1 MFVHIFGN
9 SHSDNVLINSIHNS
23 RRVSGKRGS
32 WGHLRMTRASL
43 EGVFPVLPT
52 QHSFACREVK
62 LNQQPNLIIIGY
74 DMVLQDNINWDLAK
88 RRFESFLARH
98 CNIANAGVDVIGI
111 VWNINTCWYI
121 INATPTLQQAL
132 IPEPRLQQA
141 LIPEPRLQQAL
152 IPEPRNNLLHVS
164 LGLVVG
170 AGALVL
176 LFTIFN
182 RAQK

>member
-1 MFVHIFGN
+1 MSLHFNKLVHRFSN
-9 SHSDNVLINSIHNS
+9 THSDNVLINSIDNS
-23 RRVSGKRGS
+23 HRIEGEGEGERSS
-32 WGHLRMTRASL
+32 WGDLRMTRASL

-62 LNQQPNLIIIGY
+62 LNQQLNLIIIEY
-74 DMVLQDNINWDLAK
+74 DMALHDNINWDQAK
-88 RRFESFLARH
+88 RKFEPFLARH
-98 CNIANAGVDVIGI
+98 CNIANACVDVIGI

-121 INATPTLQQAL
+121 MNAT
-132 IPEPRLQQA
+132 PRLQQA

-152 IPEPRNNLLHVS
+152 IPEPTNNLLHVS
-164 LGLVVG
+164 LGIVVG

-176 LFTIFN
+176 LVTIFN